1 MKHQSRI
8 LIPIVFL
15 ILFFTGAVN
24 AQSGRFGIGII
35 AGEPTGLSL
44 KYKLS
49 ENNAIDAAA
58 AWSFLK
64 EAAFHVHA
72 DYLFHDYG
80 LITINKG
87 KLPFYYG
94 IGARLKLSEKSRA
107 GVRVPLGL
115 AYEFANSPVD
125 IFLEVVPLLDLAPS
139 TELNLNGAVGVR
151 FYFE

>member
-1 MKHQSRI
+1 MKYFSRF
-8 LIPIVFL
+8 LIPAIFL
-15 ILFFTGAVN
+15 FLFFTEAAN
-24 AQSGRFGIGII
+24 AQSGKFGAGII

-44 KYKLS
+44 KYRLS

-72 DYLFHDYG
+72 DYLFHDYS
-80 LITINKG
+80 LINVSKG

-94 IGARLKLSEKSRA
+94 IGARLKLSEKSRV
-107 GVRVPLGL
+107 GVRIPLGL
-115 AYEFANSPVD
+115 SYEFANSPVD

>member
-1 MKHQSRI
+1 MKHFSRI
-8 LIPIVFL
+8 LLPVFFL
-15 ILFFTGAVN
+15 IFFWTEAAN
-24 AQSGRFGIGII
+24 AQSGKFGVGII

-49 ENNAIDAAA
+49 QNNAIDAAA

-72 DYLFHDYG
+72 DYLFHDYS
-80 LITINKG
+80 LINVTKG
-87 KLPFYYG
+87 RLPFYYG
-94 IGARLKLSEKSRA
+94 IGARLKLSEKSRV
-107 GVRVPLGL
+107 GVRIPLGL